1 VGREGPA
8 HDPLFDIEVSLPGR
22 APAVGRGRSRRA
34 AEAAAAEL
42 LLTHLRSES
51 GG

>member
-1 VGREGPA
+1 MIRCSISRSACPDG
-8 HDPLFDIEVSLPGR
+8 